1 MLCITLFSIM
11 KWGGMSMYPF
21 AFTSVFLA
29 LALGLAPHPALPAD
43 MISQQVMMQQLYDT
57 VLEQTATTPSA
68 VTGTWDAAALAGID
82 NTSRGWG
89 QGTNYDDKNRPLG
102 AVNAQQR
109 YGSYNALFLAE
120 ESPVIYLTIDEGYE
134 NGYTAKILDVL
145 KEKKCPAVFF
155 VTMDYVKQNP
165 ALIQRMID
173 EGHVVGNHSVTH
185 PAAGLPSQSL
195 ETQVEELMALHRYI
209 KEQFDYDMYLF
220 RYPAGIHSDQSL
232 ALVQQLGYRS
242 VFWSFAYRD
251 WIVDDQPTQ
260 TAALQKVTERLH
272 PGAIYL
278 LHAVSSTNA
287 AIMGDFIDNARS
299 QGYVFG
305 KMID

>member
-1 MLCITLFSIM
+1 
-11 KWGGMSMYPF
+11 MYPF

-29 LALGLAPHPALPAD
+29 LTLGLAPHPALPAD
-43 MISQQVMMQQLYDT
+43 IISQQVVMQQLYES
-57 VLEQTATTPSA
+57 VLEQTSTAASA
-68 VTGTWDAAALAGID
+68 VTGTYDAATLTAID

-89 QGTNYDDKNRPLG
+89 QGTNFDEKNRPRG
-102 AVNAQQR
+102 AVNAQQT
-109 YGSYNALFLAE
+109 YGVYDAMYIAE
-120 ESPVIYLTIDEGYE
+120 ESPVMYLTIDEGYE

-165 ALIQRMID
+165 DLVRRMIN

-185 PAAGLPSQSL
+185 PAAGLPSQNIDV
-195 ETQVEELMALHRYI
+195 QAEELMALHRYV
-209 KEQFDYDMYLF
+209 KENFDYDMYLF

-251 WIVDDQPTQ
+251 WVIDDQPDPA
-260 TAALQKVTERLH
+260 AALQKVTERLH

-278 LHAVSSTNA
+278 LHAVSSTNT
-287 AIMGDFIDNARS
+287 AIMGDFIDQARA
-299 QGYVFG
+299 QGYIFG
-305 KMID
+305 KMTE

>member
-1 MLCITLFSIM
+1 M
-11 KWGGMSMYPF
+11 MYPH

-29 LALGLAPHPALPAD
+29 LALGLSPNPALPSD
-43 MISQQVMMQQLYDT
+43 IVSQQAVMQQVYQA
-57 VLEQTATTPSA
+57 VLEQQAALSP
-68 VTGTWDAAALAGID
+68 VTGTYDAASLTAID
-82 NTSRGWG
+82 NTSRSWG
-89 QGTNYDDKNRPLG
+89 QGTKFDEKNRPRS
-102 AVNAQQR
+102 AVNAQQTYGAYDAR
-109 YGSYNALFLAE
+109 YIAE
-120 ESPVIYLTIDEGYE
+120 ESPTIYLTIDEGYE

-165 ALIQRMID
+165 DLIRRMID

-185 PAAGLPSQSL
+185 PAKGLPSQSI
-195 ETQVEELMALHRYI
+195 ETQAAELMDLHNYV
-209 KEQFDYDMYLF
+209 KEQFHYDMYLF

-251 WIVDDQPTQ
+251 WVTDNQPEP
-260 TAALQKVTERLH
+260 TAALQTVTERLH

-278 LHAVSSTNA
+278 LHAVSSTNTE
-287 AIMGDFIDNARS
+287 IMGDFIDAARA
-299 QGYVFG
+299 QGYIFG
-305 KMID
+305 KLK